1 MSVST
6 LFKIDEIDIKI
17 LCELRINSRRS
28 IRQFANAISESHS
41 TVYNRINRLESA
53 GIIKKWTVA
62 LDYSL
67 LNLDI
72 VFYVA
77 ISVEYE
83 DYETS
88 SPKFNFLQI
97 CDVITRLKGVCELN
111 LINGEYDILAKVR
124 TNSLQASA
132 EIIIDQIRCIPGVA
146 KVVSNH
152 CYQTIMEECD
162 IDHFDFHEIALDIKD
177 YENKKIENEKY
188 VDFFGEMH

>member
-1 MSVST
+1 MEVST

-28 IRQFANAISESHS
+28 IRQFANAIGESHS

-67 LNLDI
+67 LNLDVI
-72 VFYVA
+72 FYVA
-77 ISVEYE
+77 ISVKYE
-83 DYETS
+83 GSEAS
-88 SPKFNFLQI
+88 SAKFNFLQI
-97 CDVITRLKGVCELN
+97 CDVITQLKGVCELN

-124 TNSLQASA
+124 TNSLQTSA
-132 EIIIDQIRCIPGVA
+132 EIILDHIRCIPGVV

-152 CYQTIMEECD
+152 CYQTILEECD
-162 IDHFDFHEIALDIKD
+162 IDSIDFHQVQIDIKNRGNMKIG
-177 YENKKIENEKY
+177 NKNY
-188 VDFFGEMH
+188 VDFFDKN